1 MRTASRGEASSWFT
15 SLGGIICLGVLS
27 VLTAYFHLMNLTVFL
42 LAVLFMALFSFIWG
56 KLSLRS
62 VEVEASAMSC
72 NVFPGED
79 IRVNISVSNNKA
91 IPVIWI
97 NVRYFKNPPVFLSD
111 SSEIEHRVAWLMPR
125 QKATW
130 TTSMQTKRRG
140 IAFMETIGASSGDGF
155 GLCTETLD
163 YPLPKPPMIV
173 VYPKVY
179 PVDAGILVENSSSM
193 LPFDRGCV
201 EDDTLFKGIHD
212 YQHGD
217 SIKHINWR
225 ILAHQGELAVNE
237 YQPVIPRLVTF
248 VLDLMSFTTWR
259 EEVTNAGSVMVL
271 DSMDAEGMEDMISLT
286 ASCILAMTGR
296 KVRCSLVIP
305 AFGKSEMRVID
316 GNGLDDQ
323 IPLLLTELAGLEY
336 MGEECSFHGLGSR
349 SFGLGQIWLVTDKE
363 KPSLPLAKEF
373 PDPWDAGQIIRR
385 GSAGN
390 SARRI
395 IEMRNLRRGDGQDS

>member
-1 MRTASRGEASSWFT
+1 MESYFRIGVITTTHGLKGEVKVYPTTEDPHRFEELDCCYLLDRGT
-15 SLGGIICLGVLS
+15 YRP
-27 VLTAYFHLMNLTVFL
+27 LT
-42 LAVLFMALFSFIWG
+42 I
-56 KLSLRS
+56 RS
-62 VEVEASAMSC
+62 
-72 NVFPGED
+72 
-79 IRVNISVSNNKA
+79 
-91 IPVIWI
+91 
-97 NVRYFKNPPVFLSD
+97 VRYFKNLPVFLSD
-111 SSEIEHRVAWLMPR
+111 SSELEHRVAWLMPR

-237 YQPVIPRLVTF
+237 YQYVAIAQAIQLHLRAHIAL
-248 VLDLMSFTTWR
+248 
-259 EEVTNAGSVMVL
+259 
-271 DSMDAEGMEDMISLT
+271 AEG
-286 ASCILAMTGR
+286 
-296 KVRCSLVIP
+296 KRC
-305 AFGKSEMRVID
+305 
-316 GNGLDDQ
+316 
-323 IPLLLTELAGLEY
+323 
-336 MGEECSFHGLGSR
+336 GESG
-349 SFGLGQIWLVTDKE
+349 
-363 KPSLPLAKEF
+363 
-373 PDPWDAGQIIRR
+373 
-385 GSAGN
+385 
-390 SARRI
+390 
-395 IEMRNLRRGDGQDS
+395 

>member
-1 MRTASRGEASSWFT
+1 MRNVSRGESNSWFT
-15 SLGGIICLGVLS
+15 SLAGIICLGVLCI
-27 VLTAYFHLMNLTVFL
+27 LTAYFHLLNLTVFL
-42 LAVLFMALFSFIWG
+42 LAVLFVALFSFIWG

-62 VEVEASAMSC
+62 VKVDASALSC

-79 IRVNISVSNNKA
+79 IRISISVENNKTL
-91 IPVIWI
+91 PVIWI
-97 NVRYFKNPPVFLSD
+97 NVRYFNVLPSFLADD
-111 SSEIEHRVAWLMPR
+111 SETEHRVAWLMSR

-130 TTSMQTKRRG
+130 TTAIHTRSRG

-155 GLCTETLD
+155 GLCTESKD
-163 YPLPKPPMIV
+163 FPMSRPPMLV
-173 VYPKVY
+173 VYPKVF

-193 LPFDRGCV
+193 LPFDRGCI

-212 YQHGD
+212 YRHGD

-259 EEVTNAGSVMVL
+259 EEVTNAGVHMVL
-271 DSMDAEGMEDMISLT
+271 DSMDSQSMEEMISLT
-286 ASCILAMTGR
+286 ASCILALTVR

-305 AFGKSEMRVID
+305 AFGTSEMRVID

-336 MGEECSFHGLGSR
+336 SGEECSFTGLGGR
-349 SFGLGQIWLVTDKE
+349 SFSLGQIWLVTDSE

-373 PDPWDAGQIIRR
+373 PEPWDAGQIIRS
-385 GSAGN
+385 GHDAQ

-395 IEMRNLRRGDGQDS
+395 IEMRALRRGDGQDS